1 MSLRIKTFGLLT
13 DKIHK
18 LNIKFYL
25 IRENNWI
32 GFSRIN
38 MLSVLS
44 CVNLIKV
51 PVSLF
56 VTECWL
62 ISEITNKCSGINAYI
77 HIYHSCFQSLCSN
90 SIVNLDV
97 LHETSIWCIIW
108 RSRIKLSCPF
118 YLSLLGLVISSPW
131 ILCSSFVNWDDKN
144 NIGSA
149 HSQRWVVIKWD
160 HVCDSLYIWKY
171 LTKSWV
177 VY

>member
-1 MSLRIKTFGLLT
+1 MSPHIKTFGLLT

-18 LNIKFYL
+18 LNTKFYL
-25 IRENNWI
+25 FRENN

-62 ISEITNKCSGINAYI
+62 SSEITNKCSGINAYF
-77 HIYHSCFQSLCSN
+77 HTYHSCFQSLCLN

-97 LHETSIWCIIW
+97 LYETSIW
-108 RSRIKLSCPF
+108 RSRIKLCCPF
-118 YLSLLGLVISSPW
+118 YLSLLGLVISPPW
-131 ILCSSFVNWDDKN
+131 ILCSSFVNWGDKN
-144 NIGSA
+144 NIGFA
-149 HSQRWVVIKWD
+149 RSQRWVVIKWD
-160 HVCDSLYIWKY
+160 HVCDSLCISKSV
-171 LTKSWV
+171 TKSWV